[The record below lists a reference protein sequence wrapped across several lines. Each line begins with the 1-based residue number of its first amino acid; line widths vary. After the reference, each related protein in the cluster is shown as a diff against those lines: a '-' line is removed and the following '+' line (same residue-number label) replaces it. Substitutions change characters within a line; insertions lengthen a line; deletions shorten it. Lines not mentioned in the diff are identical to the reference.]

1 MFIVLMMITNN
12 HSVGRVIQSADSWPS
27 LFQLTSSVSTG
38 LRFGSGVDTQPLA
51 NRWFPWLVLP
61 FIHPMV
67 PVRQWFRFANGR
79 GVQVGWGSLHSLKT
93 ITPTISRSKLP
104 IVLAG
109 HFSNCLH
116 EPSMSLEVSPIALG
130 LLQLP
135 QGPIQ

>member
-27 LFQLTSSVSTG
+27 LFQLTSSVATG

-67 PVRQWFRFANGR
+67 PVRQWFRFANGS
-79 GVQVGWGSLHSLKT
+79 GSPMVPVRQWTWCASWMGIPSFLKDHNANN
-93 ITPTISRSKLP
+93 LP
-104 IVLAG
+104 
-109 HFSNCLH
+109 
-116 EPSMSLEVSPIALG
+116 E
-130 LLQLP
+130 
-135 QGPIQ
+135 